1 MSGLEDLYR
10 EVILDHYRSPRNR
23 GELEC
28 PPAHRGEGFNPLCG
42 DDVVLYILADGDTIA
57 DVKISGNGCS
67 ISQASASMMS
77 TAIKGKTFQEAEAIN
92 KAFKKSLSLSDEDE
106 ESAADDALGNN
117 AVGHDAVG
125 YEAVGYDAVDL
136 GDLQALQ
143 GVMKFPV
150 RIKCATLGWNVLTES
165 LEDLGG

>member
-57 DVKISGNGCS
+57 DVKIGGNGCS

-106 ESAADDALGNN
+106 DATEDDAAGNN
-117 AVGHDAVG
+117 AAGHEAVG
-125 YEAVGYDAVDL
+125 YEAVDL

-150 RIKCATLGWNVLTES
+150 RIKCATLGWNVLADYLKTTEA
-165 LEDLGG
+165 